1 MIKRLWSDRSL
12 FLKLIAILVL
22 VTFAVN
28 LSVVLFFH
36 RFSIGPRK
44 AFGRYVQGCTHY
56 ILNDLGNPPSLERA
70 KELGEQL
77 GLAFRVESPDRSFAT
92 EEGLA
97 NSEAVE
103 FHSRPEPPLPPP
115 PGWTPSGPGE
125 EPPVPVREIRFGHA
139 EGRPYMMMEEG
150 TTRLLVS
157 PQFPVVENGSA
168 EWTRLF
174 ALLVMI
180 SSALVLAWAVL
191 RKIFAPLAGL
201 DAGVRQVAEGNLE
214 VKLPEGG
221 NDELGHLSRAF
232 NQMTLRVRQNLHSKE
247 QLLYNV
253 SHELRSPLSR
263 MKLSLEFLPDSKPKT
278 ALAEEVREMEGMIDE
293 LLESARL
300 ESTYGVLSL
309 ASLEMG
315 SLLRGLCERG
325 PGVCTLVAEQS
336 AKFMGDAHRLERLFG
351 NLLQN
356 AFKHSPAGVAVE
368 VRVET
373 TPGWVQVKVSDQG
386 PGIPP
391 ADLPFLFE
399 PFYRVDKSRSLKTG
413 GYGLGLSLARQIA
426 LAHGGSIEVSS
437 PPGQGAT
444 FVVKLPTSG
453 PPSP

>member
-12 FLKLIAILVL
+12 FVKLVAILVL
-22 VTFAVN
+22 VTLVVN
-28 LSVVLFFH
+28 LAVVLFFH

-44 AFGRYVQGCTHY
+44 AFGRYIQGCTHY
-56 ILNDLGNPPSLERA
+56 ILKDLGDPPSPERA
-70 KELGEQL
+70 KEVGEQL
-77 GLAFRVESPDRSFAT
+77 GIAFRVETPNGSFST
-92 EEGLA
+92 EDWVAPSGE
-97 NSEAVE
+97 VE
-103 FHSRPEPPLPPP
+103 FHPVSV
-115 PGWTPSGPGE
+115 GGGE
-125 EPPVPVREIRFGHA
+125 LRFGHA
-139 EGRPYMMMEEG
+139 EGRPYVMLEQDSN
-150 TTRLLVS
+150 RFLLS
-157 PQFPVVENGSA
+157 PQFPVAESHNA
-168 EWTRLF
+168 EWARLA
-174 ALLVMI
+174 ALVLMI
-180 SSALVLAWAVL
+180 SSALILAWAML

-201 DAGVRQVAEGNLE
+201 DAGVRHVTEGNLE
-214 VKLPEGG
+214 VTLKEGG

-263 MKLSLEFLPDSKPKT
+263 MKLSLEFLPDSKPKANLT
-278 ALAEEVREMEGMIDE
+278 EEVREMEGMIDE

-309 ASLEMG
+309 APLEMG

-325 PGVCTLVAEQS
+325 PGVCTLVAEQPV
-336 AKFMGDAHRLERLFG
+336 KFMGDAHRLERLFG

-368 VRVET
+368 VRVQSS
-373 TPGWVQVKVSDQG
+373 PGWVQVKVSDQG
-386 PGIPP
+386 PGIPA

-426 LAHGGSIEVSS
+426 LAHGGSIEVNS
-437 PPGQGAT
+437 PPGQGAS
-444 FVVKLPTSG
+444 FVVKLPLNG